1 MATQLQLFMEREDEL
16 SFVRFLERYIFEV
29 YPRRVPP
36 DWTTFRLCE
45 ENFDQIPE
53 EDVYLVASDIGPALV
68 DKLKRGKDKGF
79 WRIDEVRSPVIFW
92 ERCKKND
99 DGELVSGQLWGEL
112 DVTQQT
118 GRKDAAPEKF
128 RQRFVDIDMWIR
140 KNFRKTHPKGFWVGP
155 KTARTI
161 KQTGLK
167 LRENKHFGREID
179 VHGV

>member
-1 MATQLQLFMEREDEL
+1 MATQVQFFMEREDEL
-16 SFVRFLERYIFEV
+16 AFIRMLERYTFEV

-36 DWTTFRLCE
+36 DWTTFKATE
-45 ENFDQIPE
+45 ANFDKLPE

-79 WRIDEVRSPVIFW
+79 WRIDEVSSPVIYW
-92 ERCKKND
+92 ERCKKNED
-99 DGELVSGQLWGEL
+99 DELVNGQMWGEL
-112 DVTQQT
+112 EITQQT
-118 GRKDAAPEKF
+118 GRRDAAPEKF
-128 RQRFVDIDMWIR
+128 RTRFVEIETWIR

-167 LRENKHFGREID
+167 LRENKHFGREIEMQ
-179 VHGV
+179 GG